1 VHTSAGCPKQYLRVL
16 AAMSTVREIGSVDLC
31 GCRFIKEKLAAQ
43 IVDEHRLDDEMSS
56 QARKLVRGID

>member
-1 VHTSAGCPKQYLRVL
+1 
-16 AAMSTVREIGSVDLC
+16 MSTVREIGSVDLC